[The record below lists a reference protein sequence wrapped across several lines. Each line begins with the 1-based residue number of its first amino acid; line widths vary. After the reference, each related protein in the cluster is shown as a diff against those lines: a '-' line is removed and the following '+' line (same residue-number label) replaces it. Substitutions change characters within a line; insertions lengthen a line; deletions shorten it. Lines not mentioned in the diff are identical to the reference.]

1 MGHAND
7 LERMGRELKCPI
19 CLSLLC
25 SAVSLTC
32 NHVFCNSCI
41 VKSMKSSCTCP
52 VCKVPYRR
60 REVRPAPHMD
70 NLVSVY
76 KSMEVASGI
85 NIFVTQNTSSTKLSD
100 GEKQAAGDDNQ
111 GEYDTGGNCQDRTKK
126 QNNLKG
132 KAFKSNTKNTAK
144 PSFPAKKRVQV
155 PKRPLSETPTR
166 LAQFEGKLCEIA
178 KEPRGSSTILK
189 KPALGEEGETMLS
202 PFFWL
207 REEEDVEKSSQQTDE
222 DQLLDMPPVN
232 VPAFSDIKD
241 SDDEYSPNLTP
252 TGGLHGKCSHVA
264 DFDSEMFEWTQRPC
278 SPELCSSPF
287 KRQVANVEEINRIQE
302 KELEAG
308 LQGVTRNDD
317 LRSANSKCRNSK
329 QGSGTEDMVLPNG
342 ATYRTEGRNNL
353 IGGNKSNKSGRI
365 RKASERAQKCA
376 KRHIDSDFGIY
387 VDLNE
392 ASENFLQQV
401 SCNNESVGKTSIR
414 GKKIGYGTSA
424 TKPTPES
431 AHTVSLETETLSHEN
446 VVTETSPSFG
456 KKEGKDKSYTLKK
469 AGKRPEKIN
478 CSVRSGKRKLDS
490 VKDTMLEEVPS
501 IQKRKTEDAIPTLAP
516 LSIPRAENKEASD
529 YTHKLSKHAK
539 ETKSCDREL
548 RSKNKLKVSDSIWKD
563 DLVNDIRESPT
574 CVPACETQL
583 NEKIQGKSDFKV
595 QDDISVMPKLPS
607 PINEVVLQKC
617 ETISNKFQCAFCL
630 SSEESEASGEM
641 VHYYNSRPAAADHN
655 GGFKVIHVHRNC
667 TEWAPN
673 VYFEDDIAI
682 NLEAELTRSR
692 RIKCCCCGNKGAAL
706 GCYEKS
712 CRKSFH
718 VPCARF
724 IPQCRWD
731 TDNFVML
738 CPLHLSSKLPCES
751 PGSQERR
758 KKCTPKRKL
767 SQGDCVASEYEI
779 STSRNCNFCVSSKKL
794 VLCCSALTTPD
805 WEIVSDFERL
815 SGVRVLK
822 KWDSSVTHVI
832 GSTDENRACR
842 RTLKILMGILEGK
855 WILSIEWIRACMKVM
870 QLVDEE
876 PYEISV
882 DIHGIRDGPRLGRLR
897 LLNKQPKIFNG
908 CKFYFMGDF
917 TPSYKGYLQ
926 DLVIAAGGTILHRK
940 PITEDPNASIF
951 QTFIIYSLEIPDKCN
966 PSKKATIINR
976 RRSDA
981 DALASSTG
989 AKLASNS
996 WVLNSIAACNLQNL
1010 PE

>member
-1 MGHAND
+1 M
-7 LERMGRELKCPI
+7 
-19 CLSLLC
+19 
-25 SAVSLTC
+25 
-32 NHVFCNSCI
+32 
-41 VKSMKSSCTCP
+41 
-52 VCKVPYRR
+52 
-60 REVRPAPHMD
+60 
-70 NLVSVY
+70 
-76 KSMEVASGI
+76 
-85 NIFVTQNTSSTKLSD
+85 
-100 GEKQAAGDDNQ
+100 
-111 GEYDTGGNCQDRTKK
+111 
-126 QNNLKG
+126 
-132 KAFKSNTKNTAK
+132 
-144 PSFPAKKRVQV
+144 
-155 PKRPLSETPTR
+155 
-166 LAQFEGKLCEIA
+166 
-178 KEPRGSSTILK
+178 
-189 KPALGEEGETMLS
+189 
-202 PFFWL
+202 
-207 REEEDVEKSSQQTDE
+207 
-222 DQLLDMPPVN
+222 
-232 VPAFSDIKD
+232 
-241 SDDEYSPNLTP
+241 
-252 TGGLHGKCSHVA
+252 
-264 DFDSEMFEWTQRPC
+264 
-278 SPELCSSPF
+278 
-287 KRQVANVEEINRIQE
+287 EEINRIQE

-456 KKEGKDKSYTLKK
+456 KKEGKDKSYTSKK

-630 SSEESEASGEM
+630 SSEESEVFLSTFDFYFSVHMILFSSNFNMFGLTNQHFYFQNQMQASGEM

-667 TEWAPN
+667 TEW
-673 VYFEDDIAI
+673 
-682 NLEAELTRSR
+682 
-692 RIKCCCCGNKGAAL
+692 
-706 GCYEKS
+706 
-712 CRKSFH
+712 
-718 VPCARF
+718 
-724 IPQCRWD
+724 
-731 TDNFVML
+731 
-738 CPLHLSSKLPCES
+738 
-751 PGSQERR
+751 
-758 KKCTPKRKL
+758 
-767 SQGDCVASEYEI
+767 
-779 STSRNCNFCVSSKKL
+779 
-794 VLCCSALTTPD
+794 
-805 WEIVSDFERL
+805 
-815 SGVRVLK
+815 
-822 KWDSSVTHVI
+822 
-832 GSTDENRACR
+832 
-842 RTLKILMGILEGK
+842 
-855 WILSIEWIRACMKVM
+855 
-870 QLVDEE
+870 
-876 PYEISV
+876 
-882 DIHGIRDGPRLGRLR
+882 
-897 LLNKQPKIFNG
+897 
-908 CKFYFMGDF
+908 
-917 TPSYKGYLQ
+917 
-926 DLVIAAGGTILHRK
+926 
-940 PITEDPNASIF
+940 
-951 QTFIIYSLEIPDKCN
+951 
-966 PSKKATIINR
+966 
-976 RRSDA
+976 
-981 DALASSTG
+981 
-989 AKLASNS
+989 
-996 WVLNSIAACNLQNL
+996 
-1010 PE
+1010 